1 MTEKVYE
8 ELDNAKAEIEK
19 LRSEY
24 HLKSNL
30 CDSLK
35 RSHEDQIKRIQELKL
50 KLEKQSQELEAKTD
64 EIYASNQS
72 LKDLECKLKEKENI
86 IKSFTSAND
95 KLRIDFNSKLQETEE
110 EKRNLLFSLDEA
122 NVKIQELE
130 QKNRDFMDKIE
141 VLKEGIVSVSQKKCA
156 SESKV
161 AKASK
166 QMREKGDMFEKLED
180 EKVKLEEQIKWKN
193 EQFKHLEE
201 AHEKLRDNLR
211 VKKKEWDM
219 EKSSFL
225 DEISIL
231 ETKLD
236 SQITLSEDLQ
246 RRLESCK
253 QALVHEQNQR
263 KSRIQ
268 EDSNSSSLV
277 KLQKKLKT
285 LEHVHGQTQVKEAEW
300 RSKFEKVVEDL
311 NSCKKEMEK
320 KDTRLKEITK
330 ELHDHNSLL
339 LQSTMEKQ
347 ESEVMILV
355 LKSTLLE
362 AKSKINEELE
372 KKDTRLKEITK
383 ELVDYNS
390 LLLQSTMEKQE
401 SEVMI
406 LALKSTLLEARSKIN
421 EVQESKNLD
430 IVKVQE
436 SKNLDIVKV
445 QESKNL
451 DIVKVQESKNL
462 DLVKVQESKNLDIVK
477 VQESKNL
484 DLVKVQESVK
494 QQHEEEMQ
502 LLHKEMKKVCDLL
515 DMANEEIDERCCEV
529 NEVEFE
535 LQIWKSVVENLKQE
549 LEVNHRIRKEVE
561 CSLLSQV
568 AIEVNLKE
576 ENEEKDKRI
585 NELQQKLE
593 ESKKNTDTLLRFSK
607 DTLLRFSK
615 ENGEKVE
622 KEKDEKINR
631 LEKIMKSLEDEFD
644 NSSVS
649 FSSQLS
655 KMQMEMN
662 MFHEAWEKIRTNVV
676 IKEIEVQERDLMIK
690 EMEKFLEKIS
700 LENEK
705 LVEIIGGVSER
716 ISKLS
721 REDGQMMGTLR
732 SIMMSFDEKDRFD
745 PVKENTNVLFQ
756 SPKRRNM
763 ESGRDDH
770 RSPLRALNG

>member
-95 KLRIDFNSKLQETEE
+95 KLRINFNSKLQENEE

-246 RRLESCK
+246 RRLESSK

-268 EDSNSSSLV
+268 EESNSSSLV

-330 ELHDHNSLL
+330 ELHDYNSLL

-383 ELVDYNS
+383 ELVGYNS
-390 LLLQSTMEKQE
+390 LLLQSTIEKQE

-421 EVQESKNLD
+421 EEL
-430 IVKVQE
+430 
-436 SKNLDIVKV
+436 
-445 QESKNL
+445 
-451 DIVKVQESKNL
+451 ESKNL

-535 LQIWKSVVENLKQE
+535 LQIWKSVAENLKQE

-585 NELQQKLE
+585 EELQQKLE
-593 ESKKNTDTLLRFSK
+593 ESKKNT

-622 KEKDEKINR
+622 KEKDEKINS

-732 SIMMSFDEKDRFD
+732 SIMMSFDEKDRYD